1 MIMNQLKKDSSIT
14 TLKWKVIGAIDP
26 TYIDTTYLPQV
37 VVNIGKR
44 SVLKLINTKLDNPRF
59 QVAFDFKKVKR
70 TLMKEDFS
78 DLALFYHKLVLPKTL
93 DVLSTTKAIKKV
105 FDVKRI
111 DEDKTAITYEVYLD
125 QGPYANTIAET
136 IYNINHELGPVV
148 EHNMQ
153 QLAIE
158 DYQLIFMISLAY

>member
-1 MIMNQLKKDSSIT
+1 MNQLKKDSSIT
-14 TLKWKVIGAIDP
+14 TSQVKVIGAIDP
-26 TYIDTTYLPQV
+26 TYVDTTYIPEV
-37 VVNIGKR
+37 VFDIGKR
-44 SVLKLINTKLDNPRF
+44 SLMAELNMGLDNSRF

-70 TLMKEDFS
+70 TFMKEDFS
-78 DLALFYHKLVLPKTL
+78 GLALFYHKLVLPKTSG
-93 DVLSTTKAIKKV
+93 VLSTTKAIEKV

-111 DEDKTAITYEVYLD
+111 DEDEKAITYEVYLN

-148 EHNMQ
+148 ERNMK

-158 DYQLIFMISLAY
+158 DYQMIFMISLVY